1 MAKKAELIRDFLVK
15 QKPVL
20 NLRGIE
26 RAAGV
31 PNSYWAKILCGAGG
45 YGWEY
50 GNEKRDEATI
60 AVLKQ
65 LRVDI
70 DNLIKNA
77 K

>member
-1 MAKKAELIRDFLVK
+1 MANKAELIRDFLVK

-31 PNSYWAKILCGAGG
+31 PGSYWAKILCGAGG
-45 YGWEY
+45 WSWEY
-50 GNEKRDEATI
+50 GNHKRDNDTI
-60 AVLKQ
+60 EVLKE
-65 LRVDI
+65 LRNDI
-70 DNLIKNA
+70 DKLIKAA